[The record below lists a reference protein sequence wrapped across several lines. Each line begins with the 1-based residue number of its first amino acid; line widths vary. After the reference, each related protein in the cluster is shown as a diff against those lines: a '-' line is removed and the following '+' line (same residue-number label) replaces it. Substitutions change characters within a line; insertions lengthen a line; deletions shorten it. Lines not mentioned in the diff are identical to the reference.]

1 MSYLG
6 DTSGFDEVEGS
17 GFDSFYELNSV
28 ILFALRKRNGIYQ
41 IKVILDYD
49 YTLDGVTTSFV
60 AGQFALN
67 AEGGLLSATSNAWI
81 KPEILTYG
89 VPNNIISELLSD
101 TVGDREATAADVLL
115 THADVLL
122 THADVV
128 SARNSAGG
136 AEREALA
143 ATSTLDDVRQ
153 QVDNAR
159 GYEHGAE
166 EARDASATSATSAA
180 TKADEAAIS
189 ATEAISGASLSTQS
203 AATSATNAATS
214 ATSAANSATQAA
226 NTLATI
232 THPSRNL
239 VHNGKGLITGAR
251 SYALR
256 SYAFSRSTW
265 SGAANNEEVFNRWH
279 RSSASNEKYQFIP
292 REDIEGGDYTLRW
305 TGGGNGALDGVP
317 NLVNGSVVNLYPPN
331 GVNGNVKLTLPT
343 TATDISLVE
352 GLGLPITTLL
362 RDDIAT
368 CHTFRYDYTGLAGRD
383 SITGL
388 QGFMHTTT
396 ECIFQGSL
404 PLGMRSTPRF
414 SYANAYIYGLA
425 RSQNV
430 ISISSQIRGDFF
442 ELIASIN
449 ANSNFP
455 VGRPAGLY
463 LKSTGSYLYFNS
475 ELIS

>member
-122 THADVV
+122 THADVI
-128 SARNSAGG
+128 SARDSASA

-166 EARDASATSATSAA
+166 EARDAAA
-180 TKADEAAIS
+180 A
-189 ATEAISGASLSTQS
+189 
-203 AATSATNAATS
+203 S
-214 ATSAANSATQAA
+214 ATSAANA
-226 NTLATI
+226 LATI

-239 VHNGKGLITGAR
+239 VDNGKGLVAEATKKLTIDVDFSQATWI
-251 SYALR
+251 
-256 SYAFSRSTW
+256 AF
-265 SGAANNEEVFNRWH
+265 AEDELVFDRWH
-279 RSSASNEKYQFIP
+279 RSSAPNEKYQYIP
-292 REDIEGGDYTLRW
+292 RNTIDGGVYTLRW
-305 TGGGNGALDGVP
+305 SGGGNAALDGQP
-317 NLVNGSVVNLYPPN
+317 NLVNGSQVNLDPPN
-331 GVNGNVKLTLPT
+331 GVNGNVKLLLPT
-343 TATDISLVE
+343 IANNISLNK
-352 GLGLPITTLL
+352 GTGPTITTLP
-362 RDDIAT
+362 REDIAA
-368 CHTFRYDYTGLAGRD
+368 CHTYYFQYDNGDASATTGLVGVMF
-383 SITGL
+383 SSSQFVVSGL
-388 QGFMHTTT
+388 LPTFMHSRPAVDYHELILYGDNAGAAIVDSMNMVIRGHSFDMTGTIT
-396 ECIFQGSL
+396 IDPSFPTGTRFQIYL
-404 PLGMRSTPRF
+404 QRST
-414 SYANAYIYGLA
+414 
-425 RSQNV
+425 
-430 ISISSQIRGDFF
+430 
-442 ELIASIN
+442 
-449 ANSNFP
+449 
-455 VGRPAGLY
+455 
-463 LKSTGSYLYFNS
+463 SYLI
-475 ELIS
+475 LDARLTG